1 MTEEGQRKGVSRRTL
16 VKGAAWA
23 VPAVPIIVAAPA
35 HAASPECIQIT
46 LGNNACKWPGATN
59 YYSYNLELCFKNT
72 CGGTYQVWI
81 QRIENNANKPFA
93 KCGAS
98 GFEDEAITLGPG
110 FNDCIGPYA
119 YSSCS
124 SASTIRIYG
133 WVGVKGAAG
142 TEYLIDEV
150 ATSGR
155 AELAD
160 CSNGTPCKALPTGC

>member
-46 LGNNACKWPGATN
+46 LGNKACKWPGATN

-72 CGGTYQVWI
+72 CGGTYTVWVDHL
-81 QRIENNANKPFA
+81 ENNSKKPLA
-93 KCGAS
+93 KCGV
-98 GFEDEAITLGPG
+98 GFEDQKIVLGPG
-110 FNDCIGPYA
+110 FDGCIGPYA

-124 SASTIRIYG
+124 SASTIRVYG
-133 WVGVKGAAG
+133 WVGVKD
-142 TEYLIDEV
+142 TPDPYLIGEV
-150 ATSGR
+150 ATSGQVVL
-155 AELAD
+155 AECA
-160 CSNGTPCKALPTGC
+160 GPTPCKALPTGC